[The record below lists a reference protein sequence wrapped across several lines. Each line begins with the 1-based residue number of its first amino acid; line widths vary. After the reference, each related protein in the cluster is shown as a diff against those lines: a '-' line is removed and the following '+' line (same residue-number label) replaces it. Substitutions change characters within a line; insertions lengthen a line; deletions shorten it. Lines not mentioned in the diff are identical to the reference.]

1 MVGPR
6 PLGPPGW
13 VGGADAPYPPLG
25 ATSCPYLTSTGC
37 AYLRQYLGIWNGLL
51 AWEWES
57 FGEGL
62 VRGAAGAS
70 QGAESRA
77 DWAAEGLPEGIAPFG
92 QVARRKG
99 PCQVVRAGGRPGRR
113 RCGLRVG
120 HRPRP
125 EGRGRARGDRGG
137 WSWRAPCHAGN
148 ARVTGRV
155 ASCGKIRAGAGID
168 INNQFYDLLLPDN
181 DKMPAIWHFP

>member
-1 MVGPR
+1 MGGRRRRTIPSLGGYLVPIPYQHRLRIPSAIPWNLEWTFSLGMGKFRGGPSKGCR
-6 PLGPPGW
+6 RRFPG
-13 VGGADAPYPPLG
+13 
-25 ATSCPYLTSTGC
+25 T
-37 AYLRQYLGIWNGLL
+37 
-51 AWEWES
+51 
-57 FGEGL
+57 EG
-62 VRGAAGAS
+62 
-70 QGAESRA
+70 RA

-92 QVARRKG
+92 QVARRRG
-99 PCQVVRAGGRPGRR
+99 PCQAVRAGGRPGRR

-120 HRPRP
+120 HRPWP
-125 EGRGRARGDRGG
+125 GGRGRVRGDRGG